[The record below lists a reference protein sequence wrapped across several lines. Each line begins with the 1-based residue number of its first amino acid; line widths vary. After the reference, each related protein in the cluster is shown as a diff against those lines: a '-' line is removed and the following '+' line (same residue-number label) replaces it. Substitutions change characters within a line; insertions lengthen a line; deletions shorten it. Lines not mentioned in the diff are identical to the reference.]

1 MAIGDPYASLDEL
14 KEYLK
19 MTGKDSYD
27 DALQDALASVTTEIE
42 GKCNRQF
49 NKATT
54 ASQRSYYPVTRYL
67 AKVHD
72 FYTTEDLVVTYK
84 GNVLVEGTDFE
95 LQPLDGI
102 VDNRPGW
109 PYWKIKLIGGR
120 SFPKWDNRNGAP
132 LKVTAR
138 WGWNSVPAP
147 IKQACLIM
155 SAETFQLKDTPFG
168 VTGMDAFG
176 SPMRVRDNAIAV
188 SKLGPFV
195 RDRFLVG

>member
-1 MAIGDPYASLDEL
+1 MAIGDPYVSLDEL

-19 MTGKDSYD
+19 MTGKASYD
-27 DALQDALASVTTEIE
+27 DALQDALNSVTMEIE
-42 GKCNRQF
+42 GRCNRQF
-49 NKATT
+49 NKATS
-54 ASQRSYYPVTRYL
+54 ASQRSYYPTTRYM

-72 FYTTEDLVVTYK
+72 FYTTEDLVVTWK
-84 GNVLVEGTDFE
+84 GTTLTEGTDFE

-109 PYWKIKLIGGR
+109 PFWKVKLLGGR
-120 SFPKWDNRNGAP
+120 CFPKWDNQNGAP
-132 LKVTAR
+132 LTVTAR
-138 WGWNSVPAP
+138 WGWNDVPAP

-155 SAETFQLKDTPFG
+155 AAETFQLKDSPFCI
-168 VTGMDAFG
+168 TGMDAFG

-188 SKLGPFV
+188 SKLGPYV